1 MNKNK
6 KTISIIVVI
15 IILSSYLFFYDKNK
29 SIALG
34 KRHNLTFVLGEE
46 IRKRFPDRNIL
57 LLANPFKKHSFS
69 DFDLEGI
76 EGLKDAF
83 DGSTEIQVAYPEIY
97 PQFQNNPGSAILP
110 MDTKTPLSYMVNPV
124 SIDNLISEFP
134 NHTILVSLIGIPFG
148 IQNTKLWASPKHSVA
163 LIEPDMR
170 IIGNE
175 NSARKS
181 FVGGKIILACVT
193 NGKDILTIDSTN
205 INNILANKKYLLGY

>member
-1 MNKNK
+1 MNKK
-6 KTISIIVVI
+6 EKVVFIVITFIVLISC
-15 IILSSYLFFYDKNK
+15 YLFLENDKEK
-29 SIALG
+29 ALN

-46 IRKRFPDRNIL
+46 IKKRYPDRKIL

-69 DFDLEGI
+69 DFDSEGI

-83 DGSTEIQVAYPEIY
+83 GGSTEIQVAYPEIY

-193 NGKDILTIDSTN
+193 NGKDILTIDSNN